1 MTSTATR
8 PLFSQPAT
16 VAGPELRDYQR
27 QAVRCTLSRIK
38 RGRRRLYIELPTGSG
53 KSVVLASIAQAMRAG
68 GRVLAVAHRRELIDQ
83 LAGTMTYVLGD
94 VPGVVMAGRD
104 EIDAGVIVGSIQTL
118 QGRRLARVLA
128 ADREPITLLLIDEA
142 HHATA
147 RNAYATL
154 IAHVEAA
161 YPGVAVVG
169 CTATPYRMDKH
180 RIQDVLPTC
189 SFART
194 LPDMQRDGWLC
205 PLDWRPIT
213 LDGFDLA
220 DLPTTMLGGE
230 EDYAAHELAEELN
243 QEDHVRAVVDSTAAL
258 IGNRQTLVFGVNV
271 AHAQALAEEY
281 RARGIGAAT
290 IWGEM
295 PAKER
300 AATLAAWRAGTIQ
313 VVTNCAVLTEGFDFP
328 AISALVMARP
338 TMSPGLY
345 SQMLGRGTRTQPG
358 KADCLV
364 LDVAGNADVS
374 RTKAI
379 TLPVLLGDVPDVVEP
394 ERGPRKKGAAAGKLP
409 VRWITDPVNQS
420 VCAWTLDE
428 QTGNYV
434 TALTDDASA
443 ALVPALDGSGLYR
456 PVVITKRAGQPE
468 RVEAVTDEPAAFRDA
483 VYLVNAA
490 AIKGGLHVFADK
502 AAAWRLRPASSRQ
515 LLTLACFSR
524 SAAATAEREGWDR
537 GTVSTYIQIEIS
549 RRALDR
555 AGLMR
560 RAS

>member
-1 MTSTATR
+1 MNVTPTLPIA
-8 PLFSQPAT
+8 AAAI
-16 VAGPELRDYQR
+16 AGPALRDYQR
-27 QAVRCTLSRIK
+27 QAVACTLSRIK
-38 RGRRRLYIELPTGSG
+38 RGRRRVYIELPTGSG

-180 RIQDVLPTC
+180 RMQDVLPTC
-189 SFART
+189 AFART
-194 LPDMQRDGWLC
+194 LPDMQREGWLC
-205 PLDWRPIT
+205 PLDWRPIA

-230 EDYAAHELAEELN
+230 EDYAPHELAEELN
-243 QEDHVRAVVDSTAAL
+243 QEDHVRAVVDATAAL

-313 VVTNCAVLTEGFDFP
+313 AVTNCAVLTEGFDFP

-345 SQMLGRGTRTQPG
+345 AQMLGRGTRTHAG

-374 RTKAI
+374 RTRAI
-379 TLPVLLGDVPDVVEP
+379 TLPVLLGEDAGDVEEP
-394 ERGPRKKGAAAGKLP
+394 KRGPRVKGPAAGRLS

-420 VCAWTLDE
+420 VCAWALDE

-434 TALTDDASA
+434 TTLTEDTYAVLIA
-443 ALVPALDGSGLYR
+443 EPDGSGLFF
-456 PVVITKRAGQPE
+456 PVVITKRQG
-468 RVEAVTDEPAAFRDA
+468 VEPVTDEPCVFRDA
-483 VYLVNAA
+483 VYQVNAM
-490 AIKGGLHVFADK
+490 AIKSGLHVFADK
-502 AAAWRLRPASSRQ
+502 NAPWRSRPASPAQIAALGR
-515 LLTLACFSR
+515 FSPK
-524 SAAATAEREGWDR
+524 AAAAAEREEWDR
-537 GTVSTYIQIEIS
+537 GTVSMMLQNAIA
-549 RRALDR
+549 RRALER
-555 AGLMR
+555 YAHVG